1 MKRITTLS
9 LALLICCLEAASATE
24 IYEADI
30 CVYGGTASGVTA
42 GLAAARRLYNE
53 GIRDFVLLELE
64 PEPPRVPQRLPKWGG
79 GGGMRSGARFRAPPG
94 L

>member
-1 MKRITTLS
+1 MRIIMKKITTLS

-42 GLAAARRLYNE
+42 GLAAARRGQSVIIVEPFRHLGGMHGG
-53 GIRDFVLLELE
+53 GIRIQQDCLYL
-64 PEPPRVPQRLPKWGG
+64 KD
-79 GGGMRSGARFRAPPG
+79 
-94 L
+94 